1 MKFILPVLIFLA
13 FACTPKKG
21 VFYSE
26 MNKTVVVKYE
36 KNKLVLFT
44 GNSKEH
50 SAYLIYD
57 VTAKAD
63 KAKKELVISAW
74 QAPKKENKDRFEIE
88 LNKMGINNIQDYKI
102 IWLDPDGK
110 ATNLQLEKND

>member
-1 MKFILPVLIFLA
+1 MKYVITIIVV
-13 FACTPKKG
+13 FAISCTSKKG

-36 KNKLVLFT
+36 KNKLVLYT
-44 GNSKEH
+44 GNSKDH

-63 KAKKELVISAW
+63 KSKKELHISAW
-74 QAPKKENKDRFEIE
+74 QAPKKENKDRFEIDIQK
-88 LNKMGINNIQDYKI
+88 LGISDIQDYKI

-110 ATNLQLEKND
+110 STNLQLEKNQ